1 MRTSGNL
8 KNVSVYSD
16 DPHEVQREVFR
27 WGSYGKDGKQKLK
40 YILLK
45 DLSTDHINN
54 ILLNCRHIE
63 GHVKTLFKNELEYRL
78 TNKLD

>member
-16 DPHEVQREVFR
+16 DPHEVQRGVMK

-45 DLSTDHINN
+45 DLSTEHINN
-54 ILLNCRHIE
+54 ILLSCGYIE
-63 GHVKTLFKNELEYRL
+63 GHIKTLFKNELEYRL